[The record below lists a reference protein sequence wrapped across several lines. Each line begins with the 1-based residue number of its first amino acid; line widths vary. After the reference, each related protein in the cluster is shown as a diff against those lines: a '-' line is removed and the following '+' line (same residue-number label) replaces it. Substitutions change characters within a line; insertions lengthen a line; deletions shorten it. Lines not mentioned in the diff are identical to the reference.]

1 MALNNEQIKSLEIA
15 ITEYNFPAIYFEF
28 DNNKKIRATGM
39 PEVEKYIHGLLTSEK
54 KQDVKY
60 GLANVL
66 YWGYGQMGIRDT
78 RVNRF
83 FAGITDAHIQEFQNC
98 IAGNGGATLQK
109 IRNIHMPEYSGIS
122 FVSKILTFLNPVHY
136 CVLDNQILNIQSGS
150 THRAL
155 SNIRIPNGGT
165 QIIITA
171 HNEGVYNDWRAECK
185 NISAQYYDGKYRAVD
200 IERGFFNFV
209 QQNDLSW
216 AQKIYADF

>member
-1 MALNNEQIKSLEIA
+1 M
-15 ITEYNFPAIYFEF
+15 
-28 DNNKKIRATGM
+28 
-39 PEVEKYIHGLLTSEK
+39 
-54 KQDVKY
+54 
-60 GLANVL
+60 
-66 YWGYGQMGIRDT
+66 
-78 RVNRF
+78 
-83 FAGITDAHIQEFQNC
+83 
-98 IAGNGGATLQK
+98 
-109 IRNIHMPEYSGIS
+109 
-122 FVSKILTFLNPVHY
+122 
-136 CVLDNQILNIQSGS
+136 DNQISNIKCGS

-155 SNIRIPNGGT
+155 SNIRIPNRGT